1 MITFAIPTY
10 NRAEKL
16 RRCLDSIC
24 SQISGREGFYVTVCN
39 NKSTDSTT
47 ELLSE
52 YSQKY
57 SFLSFKVL
65 PEHVVIQDRSGSWV
79 GSVEMVQTEWVWTFG
94 DDDVLLE
101 SGLDTVISALNDNP
115 DLKFLHAAQVSRSA
129 NSKKIYKKDSLLELC
144 KSFGWVDTC
153 GFISSNVVKT
163 RDLKKA
169 YQSYDNK
176 ALIFMSARP
185 SP

>member
-39 NKSTDSTT
+39 NKSTDSTI

-57 SFLSFKVL
+57 GFLSFKTL
-65 PEHVVIQDRSGSWV
+65 PAHVVIQDRSGSWA

-101 SGLDTVISALNDNP
+101 NGLDTVLSALNDNP
-115 DLKFLHAAQVSRSA
+115 DLKFLHAAQISRSA
-129 NSKKIYKKDSLLELC
+129 NTKKIYKRIK
-144 KSFGWVDTC
+144 
-153 GFISSNVVKT
+153 
-163 RDLKKA
+163 
-169 YQSYDNK
+169 
-176 ALIFMSARP
+176 
-185 SP
+185 